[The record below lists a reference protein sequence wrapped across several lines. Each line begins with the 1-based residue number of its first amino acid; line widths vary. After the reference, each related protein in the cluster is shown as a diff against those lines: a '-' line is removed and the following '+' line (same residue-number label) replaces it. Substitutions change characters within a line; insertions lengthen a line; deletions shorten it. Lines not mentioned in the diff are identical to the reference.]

1 MSTNIEP
8 FIIDYYNEYPQV
20 MSVIDKMNEEVVYL
34 KNENNKLKN
43 EILEISKKYDKELKE
58 YKQLYE
64 LKMLLLEIS
73 KDKKKN
79 KIYCFNLFK

>member
-1 MSTNIEP
+1 MSINIEP

-34 KNENNKLKN
+34 KDENNKLKN
-43 EILEISKKYDKELKE
+43 EILEISKKYDRELKE

-73 KDKKKN
+73 KDKKK
-79 KIYCFNLFK
+79 KKFYCF

>member
-43 EILEISKKYDKELKE
+43 EILEISKKYDRELKE

-73 KDKKKN
+73 KDKKK
-79 KIYCFNLFK
+79 KKFYCF

>member
-1 MSTNIEP
+1 MSINIEP

-58 YKQLYE
+58 YKQITE
-64 LKMLLLEIS
+64 LKMLLLELS
-73 KDKKKN
+73 KYEKNKKK
-79 KIYCFNLFK
+79 KKFYCF

>member
-43 EILEISKKYDKELKE
+43 EILDISKKYDRELKE

-64 LKMLLLEIS
+64 LKMLLLEIA
-73 KDKKKN
+73 KDKKK
-79 KIYCFNLFK
+79 KKFYCF

>member
-1 MSTNIEP
+1 MSINIEP
-8 FIIDYYNEYPQV
+8 FIIDYYNEYPKI

-43 EILEISKKYDKELKE
+43 EILKISKKYDRELKE

-64 LKMLLLEIS
+64 LKMLLLEIAN
-73 KDKKKN
+73 DKKK
-79 KIYCFNLFK
+79 KKFYCF

>member
-1 MSTNIEP
+1 
-8 FIIDYYNEYPQV
+8 

-43 EILEISKKYDKELKE
+43 EILEISKKYDRELKE
-58 YKQLYE
+58 YKNLYE

-73 KDKKKN
+73 KDKKK
-79 KIYCFNLFK
+79 KKFYCF

>member
-43 EILEISKKYDKELKE
+43 EILDISKKYDRELKE

-73 KDKKKN
+73 KDKKK
-79 KIYCFNLFK
+79 KKFYCF

>member
-1 MSTNIEP
+1 
-8 FIIDYYNEYPQV
+8 

-43 EILEISKKYDKELKE
+43 EILEISKKYDRELKE

-73 KDKKKN
+73 KDKKK
-79 KIYCFNLFK
+79 KKFYCF